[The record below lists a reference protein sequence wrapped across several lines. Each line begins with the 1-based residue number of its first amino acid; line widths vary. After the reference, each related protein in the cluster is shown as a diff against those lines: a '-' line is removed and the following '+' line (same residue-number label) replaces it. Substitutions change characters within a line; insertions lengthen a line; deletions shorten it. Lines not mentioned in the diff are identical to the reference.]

1 MLANIASFLL
11 TMRKP
16 CRQTTKNQRH
26 PGSHTRLLTSPGG
39 YTVLFQ
45 SIYMDGREA
54 DLPQPVH
61 CKFDKCLN
69 EKRSYYHTGQHNSER
84 TNLVLQLPAFSQPMT
99 EIVQLRTKFCC
110 QLLEYWD
117 KKEQRGC
124 CALDVP
130 DDVETCCRQ
139 L

>member
-1 MLANIASFLL
+1 MSSN
-11 TMRKP
+11 
-16 CRQTTKNQRH
+16 
-26 PGSHTRLLTSPGG
+26 SPGG

-61 CKFDKCLN
+61 CKFDKC
-69 EKRSYYHTGQHNSER
+69 
-84 TNLVLQLPAFSQPMT
+84 LVLQLPAFSQPMT

-117 KKEQRGC
+117 KKEQQIGR
-124 CALDVP
+124 AHV
-130 DDVETCCRQ
+130 
-139 L
+139 